1 MTRRK
6 LSFYTGTALTADS
19 FATLASFDGRGHP
32 GEPSGDFSFDLF
44 DCRTGIWRHVTH
56 GKDVAESATAWRPH
70 GLPQA
75 VAITRFGNVVFDD
88 LPLRQEQPYKDR
100 VHALD
105 GSGDT
110 ITAINNRLYAIGGGG
125 HFFWRD
131 ADSDWAVLDPDFFK
145 PDAFALSISK
155 LTKKLGGLPPDASL
169 IGIPFEED
177 LRLHNLYGEYT
188 ATFYTLTGTGHDNLV
203 LAGPEGRVLHFDG
216 QRIHKIASGVTVP
229 LTGSCTAPDGT
240 TYLCGTRKQT
250 VVLKGTAAGGFAP
263 ILQTSEA
270 QLHAY
275 KMACLGAEIYICDVS
290 DTNGGLYRLEGDRL
304 QKITIPGAPDP
315 APIWKVDVA
324 DGVLWALE
332 AKALNRFDGAT
343 WARFES
349 PFV

>member
-1 MTRRK
+1 MSKKRK
-6 LSFYTGTALTADS
+6 LSFYTGTAVTADS

-44 DCRTGIWRHVTH
+44 DRRMGTWRHVTA
-56 GKDVAESATAWRPH
+56 GKDVVPPESARGWYPH

-75 VAITRFGNVVFDD
+75 VAIRCSGNVVFDD
-88 LPLRQEQPYKDR
+88 VPPREEEPY
-100 VHALD
+100 D
-105 GSGDT
+105 GGRSRGMT
-110 ITAINNRLYAIGGGG
+110 VGAINNRLYAIGGGG

-145 PDAFALSISK
+145 PDAFAVSISK

-263 ILQTSEA
+263 SLQTSEA

-315 APIWKVDVA
+315 SPIWKVDVA
-324 DGVLWALE
+324 DGVLWAME

-343 WARFES
+343 WERFES
-349 PFV
+349 PFA